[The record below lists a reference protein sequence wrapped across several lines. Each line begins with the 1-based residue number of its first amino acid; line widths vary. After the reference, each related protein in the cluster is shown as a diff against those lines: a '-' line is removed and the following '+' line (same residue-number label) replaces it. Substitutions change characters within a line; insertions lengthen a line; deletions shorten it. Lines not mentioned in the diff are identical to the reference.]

1 MSGGFSLEQDRAKN
15 HETPP
20 AFQSK
25 GPKRYR
31 IELTL
36 EQRMREEKLFGD
48 LKKVKHTIQFIE
60 NAGSI
65 DFERVLMH

>member
-1 MSGGFSLEQDRAKN
+1 MSGVFSSEQDRAKN

-25 GPKRYR
+25 GSKRCR

-36 EQRMREEKLFGD
+36 EQRIEGD
-48 LKKVKHTIQFIE
+48 HERGVKE
-60 NAGSI
+60 NNESQLDNGRLVELNHSSN
-65 DFERVLMH
+65 